1 MSSFPE
7 NTTVALIFQGRYTL
21 QPLMSY
27 WGFMAVIRVLT
38 GNNVGVT
45 PFIAETQTEGY
56 QAAARHFLDK
66 MTAQYLI
73 ILDIDVTPP
82 DFGLEYLVKAFEG
95 WEKCGV
101 MAALTFWQPA
111 ATPNLFQDA
120 GKEHVDDYT
129 FHRYTP
135 MMNVV
140 GRHVVKYQEE
150 TQRGEPLLMPQRDSI
165 VNVDVF
171 NGGMF
176 VTSREVLEKMGQL
189 IFHDRKGA
197 SIGTFTNK
205 VRTLG
210 YGVKAALHIICS
222 GGGMN
227 HIDFLSYYGKPKD

>member
-1 MSSFPE
+1 MSNFPE
-7 NTTVALIFQGRYTL
+7 NTTVGLVFQGRYTL

-27 WGFMAVIRVLT
+27 WGFMSVIRVLA
-38 GNNVGVT
+38 GNNIGIT
-45 PFIAETQTEGY
+45 PLMAETQTEGY
-56 QAAARHFLDK
+56 QRAARYFLDK
-66 MTAQYLI
+66 TTHDYLI

-82 DFGLEYLVKAFEG
+82 DYGLEYLVKAFQSQ
-95 WEKCGV
+95 EKCGV
-101 MAALTFWQPA
+101 MAALTFWQPR

-140 GRHVVKYQEE
+140 GRHVVKYQDEAE
-150 TQRGEPLLMPQRDSI
+150 RGEPLLMPQANDSI
-165 VNVDVF
+165 INVDVF

-176 VTSREVLEKMGQL
+176 VTSREVLEKIGQL

-205 VRTLG
+205 VRSLG
-210 YGVKAALHIICS
+210 YSVKAALHIICS
-222 GGGMN
+222 GGGTN
-227 HIDFLSYYGKPKD
+227 HVDFLSYYGEKG